1 MKNIKILALFL
12 LISTSLFSQTKAQPI
27 GKLILKNFRVP
38 DSLRHDCNWNYV
50 AGVGNDPRENRYF
63 NILTQ
68 AIRYDSQGEYV
79 KHWLPELASVPADKV
94 HLISVLPPVEQQKYN
109 VHIGVNFPKALFD
122 VNRWRKK

>member
-50 AGVGNDPRENRYF
+50 AV
-63 NILTQ
+63 
-68 AIRYDSQGEYV
+68 
-79 KHWLPELASVPADKV
+79 ELSINKNN
-94 HLISVLPPVEQQKYN
+94 E
-109 VHIGVNFPKALFD
+109 
-122 VNRWRKK
+122 